1 MNLKMWLGVA
11 LVASMAVFWVVYFIL
26 ERQKKQKR
34 QTKSQSRPA
43 PKKNARS
50 RPVFDELCERHQLSE
65 PEVSLL
71 KSTAK
76 QSGVDLPAMLFLEP
90 AHLRKASESG
100 DANAALAQGLVTKLF
115 GA

>member
-50 RPVFDELCERHQLSE
+50 RPVFD
-65 PEVSLL
+65 
-71 KSTAK
+71 
-76 QSGVDLPAMLFLEP
+76 
-90 AHLRKASESG
+90 
-100 DANAALAQGLVTKLF
+100 
-115 GA
+115 

>member
-26 ERQKKQKR
+26 ERQKKQRKA
-34 QTKSQSRPA
+34 QGRPA
-43 PKKNARS
+43 PKKTSRS

-71 KSTAK
+71 KATAK
-76 QSGVDLPAMLFLEP
+76 QSGVELPAMLFLEP
-90 AHLRKASESG
+90 AHLRKASEAG
-100 DANAALAQGLVTKLF
+100 DANAAVAQGLVTKLF